1 MKYEYLVNIYD
12 GETIE
17 DHYFIYVK
25 GKTQKDIDR
34 KLENHHQTIIDR
46 GHDID
51 DIDIKRISRVDE
63 TC

>member
-17 DHYFIYVK
+17 DYYFIYVK

-34 KLENHHQTIIDR
+34 KLENHH
-46 GHDID
+46 
-51 DIDIKRISRVDE
+51 
-63 TC
+63 